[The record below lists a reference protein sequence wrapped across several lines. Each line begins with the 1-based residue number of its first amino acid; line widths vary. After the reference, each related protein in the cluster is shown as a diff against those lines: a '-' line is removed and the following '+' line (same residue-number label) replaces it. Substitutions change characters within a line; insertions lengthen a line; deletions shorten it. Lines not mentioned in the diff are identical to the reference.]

1 MTGVMTNAPT
11 ASRNHHMAHGAAAF
25 AQSTDPVRPRPPTP
39 MVAPIIALSPRLT
52 SANLATPAGVSKVLR
67 PSDQTLITK
76 PPTSASIV
84 LAAAIAAEIKIE
96 LASVASTGSASMP
109 AANAATKMAGQTR
122 SPSQGTQP
130 PGPKVAQVRLRPTRS
145 GSVMEQAQRQVSQA
159 QNRAR
164 QQRSVP
170 GRTSPDHEG
179 PSIVRQVELWSRKT
193 SHCMPHRIHDPR
205 PRLHP
210 HVARSAGVLRTS
222 PMHAMSFTNVTEAEL
237 GPSGDKWAQQG

>member
-1 MTGVMTNAPT
+1 MAVSRGPQRSADHANGSTARKASALLLPVCPISGLKAISPTATAMITAMLVSNILSRPKLRASASAQRTMTGVMTSAPT
-11 ASRNHHMAHGAAAF
+11 ASRNHHVAQGAAAF
-25 AQSTDPVRPRPPTP
+25 AQSTDPVRPRLPTP

-122 SPSQGTQP
+122 SPRRSTAARAKGCASP
-130 PGPKVAQVRLRPTRS
+130 PATDKIRL
-145 GSVMEQAQRQVSQA
+145 G
-159 QNRAR
+159 
-164 QQRSVP
+164 
-170 GRTSPDHEG
+170 
-179 PSIVRQVELWSRKT
+179 
-193 SHCMPHRIHDPR
+193 
-205 PRLHP
+205 
-210 HVARSAGVLRTS
+210 
-222 PMHAMSFTNVTEAEL
+222 
-237 GPSGDKWAQQG
+237 